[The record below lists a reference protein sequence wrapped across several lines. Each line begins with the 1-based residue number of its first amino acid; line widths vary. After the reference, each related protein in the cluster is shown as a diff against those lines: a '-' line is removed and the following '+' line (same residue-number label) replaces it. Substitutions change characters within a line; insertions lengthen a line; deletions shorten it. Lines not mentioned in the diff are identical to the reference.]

1 MNLNYP
7 SNRDG
12 MNPLSGPKTNDP
24 LMPRASKE
32 EGMNQGPR
40 SKPGK
45 RKIAIVIAIIA
56 SVAIAGTY
64 FGIVYFSQSACPS
77 GVALRSFVIIANDTT
92 GYNNSRYEPF
102 QMNVH
107 RGVCV
112 LVTFINNSTTQSHG
126 LVISYYDATPG
137 IIVQPAKS
145 GNIKFLA
152 TQTGQ
157 FSLFEQ
163 IYSTIADWTSN
174 AGTLNVT

>member
-1 MNLNYP
+1 MNLNNP

-12 MNPLSGPKTNDP
+12 MNPLSGPNTNDP
-24 LMPRASKE
+24 LMPRADKE
-32 EGMNQGPR
+32 EGMNEGPK

-45 RKIAIVIAIIA
+45 RKIAIVIAFIA
-56 SVAIAGTY
+56 SVAIAGTF

-92 GYNNSRYEPF
+92 GYNNSKYQPF
-102 QMNVH
+102 QMTV
-107 RGVCV
+107 RSGECV
-112 LVTFINNSTTQSHG
+112 LVTFVNNSTAQPHG

-137 IIVQPAKS
+137 IIVQPTKS

-152 TQTGQ
+152 TKTGH

-163 IYSTIADWTSN
+163 IFSTIADWTSN